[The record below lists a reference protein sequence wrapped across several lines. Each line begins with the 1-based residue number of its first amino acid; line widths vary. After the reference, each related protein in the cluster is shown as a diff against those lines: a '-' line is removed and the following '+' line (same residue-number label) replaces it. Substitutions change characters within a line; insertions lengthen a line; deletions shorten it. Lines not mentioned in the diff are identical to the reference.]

1 MLGKLNSRSAP
12 DGSANIYSYGINA
25 RGRMSTVTLG
35 GTQIAAYTYDQSE
48 QRIIKTAANQTTHYH
63 YDTEGRL
70 IAETDGATGET
81 IRAEW
86 PQSLEKRLQQSAD
99 IGDDVGFYIVLNS
112 ANLQPLLK
120 SIHRIDFLTLRVS
133 ALRYARAASDALAAQ
148 IADWDGNV
156 AFREDKITEMQAQL
170 ATLSGKKAEK
180 LAEKIARWE
189 GMITSTEAKIGD
201 AEAELTLLDTQI
213 TDTQTALTAQQALC
227 DGSGPVT
234 SISGTYYL
242 HADHLGRPQFATDA
256 DGAVVWDMGDGVTP
270 FGEGVNLAGA
280 FAQKLMFPGQYAD
293 AETGAEITLSH
304 NWHRTYDPTLGRYL
318 QSDPIGLAGGLNR
331 YAYVGGNPV
340 GYFDYRGLDN
350 PGIDGRADSAAG
362 LARSFANRPRPDFGD
377 TSICGYYE
385 TMASENQNCDYFPAA
400 AKICRGNNSPVN
412 IIMSFGLGIRNS
424 SSETPAATY
433 TKIRKELVSQDK
445 KTRQAGFI
453 DGNGC
458 TCGDNI
464 DAYHNKVWK
473 DNNLP
478 YISYG
483 GNISPQWFPLNPV
496 PTDWRVG
503 DPNK

>member
-1 MLGKLNSRSAP
+1 MLGKLNSRAAP

-63 YDTEGRL
+63 YDSEGRL

-81 IRAEW
+81 ISAEC

-99 IGDDVGFYIVLNS
+99 IGDDVGFYIVLNP
-112 ANLQPLLK
+112 ADLQPLLK

-133 ALRYARAASDALAAQ
+133 ALRYARA
-148 IADWDGNV
+148 DWDGNV
-156 AFREDKITEMQAQL
+156 AFREDKIAEMQAQL

-180 LAEKIARWE
+180 LAEKIERWE
-189 GMITSTEAKIGD
+189 GMITDTSAKIGD

-234 SISGTYYL
+234 NISGTYYL
-242 HADHLGRPQFATDA
+242 HADHLGRPQFATDS
-256 DGAVVWDMGDGVTP
+256 DGSVVWDMGDGVTP

-318 QSDPIGLAGGLNR
+318 QADPIGLAGGLNR
-331 YAYVGGNPV
+331 FAYVGGNPMGFV
-340 GYFDYRGLDN
+340 DPTGLRWIYEQSTGRTYYEEEDDCECSSLPPSPNTSNFSAPIEGRNFTPENPGVNGYAGAPGYVNNPFSDSISSSGPAPRGLYTIESPRHSRQTGPYALPLSPNDQN
-350 PGIDGRADSAAG
+350 DMFGRSA
-362 LARSFANRPRPDFGD
+362 FQ
-377 TSICGYYE
+377 IH
-385 TMASENQNCDYFPAA
+385 
-400 AKICRGNNSPVN
+400 
-412 IIMSFGLGIRNS
+412 
-424 SSETPAATY
+424 
-433 TKIRKELVSQDK
+433 
-445 KTRQAGFI
+445 
-453 DGNGC
+453 
-458 TCGDNI
+458 GDNASGNQSASSGCI
-464 DAYHNKVWK
+464 ILPLSVRQQIWTTAQQ
-473 DNNLP
+473 NNDFILE
-478 YISYG
+478 
-483 GNISPQWFPLNPV
+483 V
-496 PTDWRVG
+496 RR
-503 DPNK
+503 